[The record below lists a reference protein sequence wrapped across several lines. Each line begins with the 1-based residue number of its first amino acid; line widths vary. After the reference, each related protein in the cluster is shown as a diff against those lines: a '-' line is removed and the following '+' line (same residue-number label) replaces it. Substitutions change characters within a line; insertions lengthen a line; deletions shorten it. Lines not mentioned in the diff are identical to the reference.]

1 MIAPVAV
8 TENSKVVGII
18 DGMATRTQSEAHSA
32 AHELDCAQQIVRIL
46 FERTG
51 LPAIIRN
58 LPAVIVGA
66 GNWISF
72 TADQAV
78 SSETVLG
85 LRDPGGELAFVPDVL
100 NRSAG
105 VRSRTSPSL
114 HLTNLD
120 SGKNLVGHVD
130 AHYYLN
136 NPIGHADEFLRNKT
150 TAPSELLKCDLFRL

>member
-1 MIAPVAV
+1 MALR
-8 TENSKVVGII
+8 SKSQG
-18 DGMATRTQSEAHSA
+18 DSA
-32 AHELDCAQQIVRIL
+32 AHELDCAQRIVRIL

-58 LPAVIVGA
+58 PPAVIVGA

-72 TADQAV
+72 TVDQAV

-85 LRDPGGELAFVPDVL
+85 LRDPAGELAFVPDVL
-100 NRSAG
+100 NRSAA

-114 HLTNLD
+114 HLTNLG

-130 AHYYLN
+130 AHYYVK

-150 TAPSELLKCDLFRL
+150 TAPSELLKRDLFRQ